1 MSSSS
6 AHASSSARTKGCRR
20 SAADASQS
28 TRHLIPAPAT
38 PIYAGPLAAAPRA
51 PLSLHSPSTLKMA
64 FYDDDGAANGF
75 PRRSLHAWE
84 GHLLHQAG
92 YPCPP
97 DTRPPGGGRRLSAGG
112 VPIPPPRGHA
122 LDVAIEEARM
132 TMTDEERADPRHHPD
147 NYTWWNSYFLQR
159 WERELAAYDGPP
171 PPPARNNAAGRRRA
185 SASRRREASAATAH
199 GCQLVVFRI
208 GVKVILGAGEE
219 EEATS
224 PSTRGVKKEPAS
236 AGDRGAAAPSSSENS
251 LPRRRARRK
260 KTKKEAAASQLA
272 EEEARRAEEAD
283 GGGDRRSLATWR
295 RRSARTT
302 PHWARR
308 GAPGGGA
315 AAAAAD
321 PAAARQ
327 LAARAAPTAND
338 DVARYRRPRHLHPA
352 SLSPSSTSSPPT
364 MTYKPSRGTAP
375 IDARAAHVDQ
385 APRHDGPHVGP
396 TGPTTNDSAHADPA
410 ADTPP
415 AWLLVVPVPP
425 APDRVHQ
432 MQTRL
437 RAGKYVPKRRTDGTV
452 TYTAARASDTEPT
465 SVSAALLNPKW
476 KEAMDAEFSAL
487 QRNQTWRLVPAQKGL
502 NIIDSRWVYKVKRKP
517 DGSVDRFKARLVA
530 KGFKQRHGIDYD
542 DTYSPVIKPTTI
554 RVILSLAVMQGW
566 QMRQLDVDNAF
577 LHGHLEEDVY
587 MVQPAGYVD
596 SRFPHRVCK
605 LEKSLYGLKQA
616 PRAWFARLSSRLQ
629 ELGFIPSKAD
639 VSLFVYKHD
648 SITIYMLVYVDD
660 IIVVSSTA
668 KAADHLLAKLRQ
680 TFPVKDLGHLG
691 YFLGIEVKHQRSS
704 LHLSQ
709 QKYISD
715 LLARTNMTE
724 AKTVSTPMAVSDKL
738 SRYVGVPLSS
748 EDVTRYRSVV
758 GALQYLTLTRPD
770 ISFSVNK
777 LDLHEQRLEDLD
789 GAVLTVLRH
798 PRQLQSNDDGAT
810 RRKTTS

>member
-1 MSSSS
+1 
-6 AHASSSARTKGCRR
+6 
-20 SAADASQS
+20 
-28 TRHLIPAPAT
+28 
-38 PIYAGPLAAAPRA
+38 
-51 PLSLHSPSTLKMA
+51 
-64 FYDDDGAANGF
+64 
-75 PRRSLHAWE
+75 
-84 GHLLHQAG
+84 
-92 YPCPP
+92 
-97 DTRPPGGGRRLSAGG
+97 
-112 VPIPPPRGHA
+112 
-122 LDVAIEEARM
+122 
-132 TMTDEERADPRHHPD
+132 
-147 NYTWWNSYFLQR
+147 
-159 WERELAAYDGPP
+159 
-171 PPPARNNAAGRRRA
+171 
-185 SASRRREASAATAH
+185 
-199 GCQLVVFRI
+199 
-208 GVKVILGAGEE
+208 
-219 EEATS
+219 
-224 PSTRGVKKEPAS
+224 
-236 AGDRGAAAPSSSENS
+236 
-251 LPRRRARRK
+251 
-260 KTKKEAAASQLA
+260 
-272 EEEARRAEEAD
+272 
-283 GGGDRRSLATWR
+283 
-295 RRSARTT
+295 
-302 PHWARR
+302 
-308 GAPGGGA
+308 
-315 AAAAAD
+315 
-321 PAAARQ
+321 
-327 LAARAAPTAND
+327 
-338 DVARYRRPRHLHPA
+338 
-352 SLSPSSTSSPPT
+352 
-364 MTYKPSRGTAP
+364 
-375 IDARAAHVDQ
+375 
-385 APRHDGPHVGP
+385 
-396 TGPTTNDSAHADPA
+396 
-410 ADTPP
+410 
-415 AWLLVVPVPP
+415 
-425 APDRVHQ
+425 

-437 RAGKYVPKRRTDGTV
+437 RAGKSVPKRRTDGTV
-452 TYTAARASDTEPT
+452 TYTAACASDTEPT

-596 SRFPHRVCK
+596 SRFPHHVCK

-738 SRYVGVPLSS
+738 SRYVGVPRCDEIQKYRGSS
-748 EDVTRYRSVV
+748 
-758 GALQYLTLTRPD
+758 P
-770 ISFSVNK
+770 
-777 LDLHEQRLEDLD
+777 
-789 GAVLTVLRH
+789 VLN
-798 PRQLQSNDDGAT
+798 SD
-810 RRKTTS
+810 

>member
-1 MSSSS
+1 VSFTEDFSKFTSIYLIHAKSEVEEIFYKFQKHVELLLNHKIKGVQSDWGGEYRRLHKYFDSMGISHTISCPHTHQQNGS
-6 AHASSSARTKGCRR
+6 AERKHRHIVETGLSLLAQASMPMKFWDEAF
-20 SAADASQS
+20 S
-28 TRHLIPAPAT
+28 TATYLINRLPTRVIDNAT
-38 PIYAGPLAAAPRA
+38 PL
-51 PLSLHSPSTLKMA
+51 
-64 FYDDDGAANGF
+64 
-75 PRRSLHAWE
+75 E
-84 GHLLHQAG
+84 HLLGAKAKPNYNMLKTFGCACWPLLCPYNARKLSFRSKECVFIG
-92 YPCPP
+92 Y
-97 DTRPPGGGRRLSAGG
+97 S
-112 VPIPPPRGHA
+112 GHHKGYKC
-122 LDVAIEEARM
+122 LDVATGRVYISRDVIF
-132 TMTDEERADPRHHPD
+132 DESVFPFSRLNPSEKPIV
-147 NYTWWNSYFLQR
+147 YTYESL
-159 WERELAAYDGPP
+159 LDLG
-171 PPPARNNAAGRRRA
+171 
-185 SASRRREASAATAH
+185 STAF
-199 GCQLVVFRI
+199 CTNDRIDVQLPVVF
-208 GVKVILGAGEE
+208 
-219 EEATS
+219 
-224 PSTRGVKKEPAS
+224 
-236 AGDRGAAAPSSSENS
+236 
-251 LPRRRARRK
+251 
-260 KTKKEAAASQLA
+260 
-272 EEEARRAEEAD
+272 
-283 GGGDRRSLATWR
+283 
-295 RRSARTT
+295 
-302 PHWARR
+302 
-308 GAPGGGA
+308 
-315 AAAAAD
+315 
-321 PAAARQ
+321 PAA
-327 LAARAAPTAND
+327 
-338 DVARYRRPRHLHPA
+338 
-352 SLSPSSTSSPPT
+352 
-364 MTYKPSRGTAP
+364 GTAP

-385 APRHDGPHVGP
+385 APRHDGPHVEP
-396 TGPTTNDSAHADPA
+396 IGPTTDDSAHADPA

-415 AWLLVVPVPP
+415 ASPAPSSTTSSLVVPVPP

-437 RAGKYVPKRRTDGTV
+437 RAGKSVPKRRTDGTV

-596 SRFPHRVCK
+596 SRFPHHVCK

-715 LLARTNMTE
+715 LLARTNLTE
-724 AKTVSTPMAVSDKL
+724 AK
-738 SRYVGVPLSS
+738 
-748 EDVTRYRSVV
+748 
-758 GALQYLTLTRPD
+758 
-770 ISFSVNK
+770 
-777 LDLHEQRLEDLD
+777 
-789 GAVLTVLRH
+789 
-798 PRQLQSNDDGAT
+798 
-810 RRKTTS
+810 